1 MAMQRTI
8 EKSVTIS
15 GVTLHSGVEVNVTLK
30 PAEEYTG
37 IVFHRMDVAVGSGA
51 VNVCASAVMDTQLC
65 TQIANEHK
73 VKVGTIE
80 HLMAALYALE
90 VDNIIIELDGEEL
103 PVLDGSAQ
111 GWVELLDKAGIAE
124 QADPRKSIKILKE
137 VVVKE
142 GNSAASVKPAGQ
154 FNLHVFVHYG
164 ADIPPQKNDFSG
176 TAFEFR
182 RELAKARTFCFEKDV
197 EYMQSMG
204 LAKGGTLEN
213 AVVFDEN
220 GKPLNE
226 EGLRYKDEPLRHK
239 ALDAIGDLYMAGY
252 RIIGHFNLTRPGHE
266 MNNRLLRAILENPSN
281 WKWV

>member
-1 MAMQRTI
+1 MQRTI